1 MWILK
6 RLEYLYIQKVLQEN
20 FDISIFN
27 ITSVIRIKF
36 LGNKHFI
43 PRGLAVIVMMCTI
56 ANWQYLLQILT
67 KNCFDWKQKIL
78 NCNKRMIIWNK
89 IIMLV
94 STLRL
99 FITHLIFR
107 RIDKIFMAPIKI
119 MDIVFTKTLFC
130 KINHW
135 KFNKI
140 F

>member
-1 MWILK
+1 MQNKCCMNQVLWILK

-67 KNCFDWKQKIL
+67 QKIVL
-78 NCNKRMIIWNK
+78 IENKN
-89 IIMLV
+89 
-94 STLRL
+94 
-99 FITHLIFR
+99 
-107 RIDKIFMAPIKI
+107 IK
-119 MDIVFTKTLFC
+119 L
-130 KINHW
+130 
-135 KFNKI
+135 
-140 F
+140 